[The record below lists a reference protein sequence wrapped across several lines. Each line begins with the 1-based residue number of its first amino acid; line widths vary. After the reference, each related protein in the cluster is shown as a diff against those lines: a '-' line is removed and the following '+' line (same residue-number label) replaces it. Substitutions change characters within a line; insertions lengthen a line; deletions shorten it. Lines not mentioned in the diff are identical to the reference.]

1 MSETFTK
8 IGGYIASGD
17 ALVYGDA
24 NTISGSGT
32 VADPFGVKTQ
42 QLFVQAPLF
51 TGTSGEG
58 SATSGY
64 IGCNLN
70 ETVLWSGNANPG
82 GTATYVDLAEP
93 ISAFNEIGVYTNFE
107 NMYGPKL
114 TRFDTQNATWSI
126 EPNTDVYLL
135 GVANCHSLKP
145 QESNTLYNAYYSFGC
160 STDYSKM
167 YFLGGH
173 VYLNGSSANSF
184 SQFSGICWLKKV
196 VGINRKQ

>member
-58 SATSGY
+58 SAASGY

-70 ETVLWSGNANPG
+70 ETTLWEGNISANQ
-82 GTATYVDLAEP
+82 TATLSEN
-93 ISAFNEIGVYTNFE
+93 ITAFNKIEVWGKTHNGYPWVSQQWVNGEELYGV
-107 NMYGPKL
+107 G
-114 TRFDTQNATWSI
+114 
-126 EPNTDVYLL
+126 L
-135 GVANCHSLKP
+135 G
-145 QESNTLYNAYYSFGC
+145 QWYNVVTELDISRY
-160 STDYSKM
+160 
-167 YFLGGH
+167 H
-173 VYLNGSSANSF
+173 LNGTGLTAM
-184 SQFSGICWLKKV
+184 SGTWHASTPVTATTGTNTYVTKV
-196 VGINRKQ
+196 IGINRKQ

>member
-64 IGCNLN
+64 IGCNL
-70 ETVLWSGNANPG
+70 S
-82 GTATYVDLAEP
+82 DLIVITEESLGSYN
-93 ISAFNEIGVYTNFE
+93 ITTQDTN
-107 NMYGPKL
+107 
-114 TRFDTQNATWSI
+114 
-126 EPNTDVYLL
+126 
-135 GVANCHSLKP
+135 VA
-145 QESNTLYNAYYSFGC
+145 G
-160 STDYSKM
+160 
-167 YFLGGH
+167 
-173 VYLNGSSANSF
+173 SF
-184 SQFSGICWLKKV
+184 SKEGYRPIAWTFKFPYAGLINFNQETTYLDGYTLNIQGYAHAMTGTYNGVTIKTLITWMKV
-196 VGINRKQ
+196 